1 MRTEYCHP
9 SDTEPFYR
17 QFCEEELDETG
28 ELKRFDL
35 RFSENYNFGYD
46 VVDRI
51 ADHDPEKKALVWLG
65 ADGEEKIFTFGDI
78 RRLSNQAANAFLAH
92 GIKKGDR
99 VMLILKRSYEYWY
112 AVVALHKI
120 GAVAVPASHMLT
132 LEDLVYRIRKVGIS
146 AVIALHD
153 ESLHRLL
160 HLAQSECTTLKQI
173 WTIGSNSYRF
183 CNFTKEIEGR
193 SDSLERIPTKAND
206 IMIVYFTS
214 GTTGYPKAV
223 AHNHLYTL
231 AHIITAR
238 YWQRVVDG
246 GLHLTVADTGWGKAS
261 WGKIY
266 GQWILGSAVLVYD
279 FESFDSRSLVNV
291 MNRYEV
297 TTFCAPPTVYR
308 YMVKRDNIN
317 LPHLK
322 HATSA
327 GEYLPPEISRQFEKQ
342 TGITVAEGYGQTETT
357 LLIANLAGSKTRR
370 GSMGKASPLYDIQVV
385 KEDGSLSETGEP
397 GEIILVSKK
406 NQRGLM
412 LGYLSGKKIDA
423 SSIRDGIHHTGDSG
437 WKDKDG
443 YFWYNGRV
451 DDVIKTGGFRVGPV
465 EIENI
470 VIEHP
475 QVLECSVV
483 GVPDPLRGQAIKAL
497 IVLVADTE
505 PCDELKNDIRTFAN
519 NRLAVF
525 KHIRIVD
532 FVDELPKTSNG
543 KIRKRTL

>member
-1 MRTEYCHP
+1 MRTENNKT
-9 SDTEPFYR
+9 SETWDFYR
-17 QFCEEELDETG
+17 QFCHEELDENG
-28 ELKRFDL
+28 ELKTFDL
-35 RFSENYNFGYD
+35 HFNENYNFGYD

-51 ADHDPEKKALVWLG
+51 ADQDPDKKAVVWLG
-65 ADGEEKIFTFGDI
+65 SDGEERIFSFEMI
-78 RRLSNQAANAFLAH
+78 RRLSNQAANAFLAR

-99 VMLILKRSYEYWY
+99 VMLILKRSIEYWY
-112 AVVALHKI
+112 VVIALHKI

-146 AVIALHD
+146 AVVALPND
-153 ESLHRLL
+153 SLLRLL
-160 HLAQSECTTLKQI
+160 SLARTECPSLKQI
-173 WTIGSNSYRF
+173 WTLNYNDHQFYNLSD
-183 CNFTKEIEGR
+183 EIAHAP
-193 SDSLERIPTKAND
+193 DTLERIPTKVND

-231 AHIITAR
+231 AHIITAK
-238 YWQRVVDG
+238 YWQRVSAN

-266 GQWILGSAVLVYD
+266 GQWLLGSAVLVFD
-279 FESFDSRSLVNV
+279 FESFDSRLLVNV

-308 YMVKRDNIN
+308 YMVKRGDIH
-317 LPHLK
+317 LPLLK

-327 GEYLPPEISRQFEKQ
+327 GEYLAPEISRQFENQ
-342 TGITVAEGYGQTETT
+342 TGLSVAEGYGQTETT
-357 LLIANLAGSKTRR
+357 LLVANLAGAKNRR
-370 GSMGKASPLYDIQVV
+370 GSMGKASPLYNIQVV
-385 KEDGSLSETGEP
+385 KEDGSVSDVGEP
-397 GEIILVSKK
+397 GEIVLISKK

-412 LGYLSGKKIDA
+412 LGYLTGKKIDA

-437 WKDKDG
+437 WKDKEG

-483 GVPDPLRGQAIKAL
+483 GVPDSFRGQAIKAL
-497 IVLVADTE
+497 IVLVPQTE
-505 PCDELKNDIRTFAN
+505 PSDELKNEIRTFAN
-519 NRLAVF
+519 NRLAMY
-525 KHIRIVD
+525 KHIRLVD
-532 FVDELPKTSNG
+532 FVDELQKTSNG
-543 KIRKRTL
+543 KIRKRPL